1 MPGRRCH
8 SLGGL
13 PNMLAVAIKGERA
26 IRTFFRP
33 SWEDERGAVAVM
45 LTVMLPVFAGFMT
58 LAVDMAYVYTV
69 QDRLQIA
76 ADAAALAG
84 AQFAGS
90 YSGTNSTPCTGSSA
104 APDAASKPYCYYAET
119 VAAANPPTASPGG
132 FLQGADIVLGAWSVG
147 TPSGTFTPVSAG
159 TYANAVRATVR
170 MTSANG
176 NALGLFFTP
185 MLSAIAAGAGISNFS
200 LSATATAAFLQWPQQ
215 LNINVLGAKGWWYKT
230 VSLYALPYANG
241 SAASSYTQLAQWT
254 YQPQHFGNA
263 TGSANVT
270 IGNDPANGM
279 TGLQLAGLGSGY
291 GTMTGPS
298 TVSLG
303 QYADVFM
310 VESVMQGPC
319 PPSKPWTGSNFS
331 AGSYSYPANCYA
343 TQTAATA
350 GGIPGSKVWQEP
362 VGNTVCSESEISGS
376 SNPAYASYNSICNP
390 YTGSNASENS
400 SNAESWQF
408 VFLNFYPAELA
419 QNTNI
424 FSTSVSP
431 SMLFPC
437 GQTITHAWE
446 DGGSIVGTSYSTALA
461 SATNSGNTPE
471 QDFFYNVNTTCGS
484 QPGVGQYGY
493 YAASPAPQL
502 VQ

>member
-1 MPGRRCH
+1 
-8 SLGGL
+8 
-13 PNMLAVAIKGERA
+13 
-26 IRTFFRP
+26 
-33 SWEDERGAVAVM
+33 M

-84 AQFAGS
+84 AQYAGF
-90 YSGTNSTPCTGSSA
+90 YAGTSSTPCTGSSA
-104 APDAASKPYCYYAET
+104 APDATSKPYCYYTET
-119 VAAANPPTASPGG
+119 VASANPPTASPGG
-132 FLQGADIVLGAWSVG
+132 FLQGADIVLGNWSVSG
-147 TPSGTFTPVSAG
+147 GGTFTPVATG
-159 TYANAVRATVR
+159 TYANAVQATVR

-185 MLSAIAAGAGISNFS
+185 MLSAIAHGAGFSSFS
-200 LSATATAAFLQWPQQ
+200 LAATATAAFLQWPQQ
-215 LNINVLGAKGWWYKT
+215 LTVNVLGAKGWWYKS
-230 VSLYALPYANG
+230 VALYALPYASG
-241 SAASSYTQLAQWT
+241 SAASSYTQLAQWV

-279 TGLQLAGLGSGY
+279 SGLRLASLGSGY

-310 VESVMQGPC
+310 VENVMQGPC
-319 PPSKPWTGSNFS
+319 PPSKPWTASNFS
-331 AGSYSYPANCYA
+331 SGSYSYPTNCYA
-343 TQTAATA
+343 TQSAAQT
-350 GGIPGSKVWQEP
+350 GLGLPSSCVHSPNCVWQEP
-362 VGNTVCSESEISGS
+362 IGNTVCSESELSS
-376 SNPAYASYNSICNP
+376 TSNPAYSSYNGICNP
-390 YTGSNASENS
+390 YTGSNASNNS
-400 SNAESWQF
+400 SNAQSWQF
-408 VFLNFYPAELA
+408 IFLNFYPAESA
-419 QNTNI
+419 QNTNV
-424 FSTSVSP
+424 FSNSVSS

-437 GQTITHAWE
+437 GQTVTHGWE
-446 DGGSIVGTSYSTALA
+446 DGGSIVGTNYSTALA
-461 SATNSGNTPE
+461 SATNPSNTPQ

-484 QPGVGQYGY
+484 EPGVGQYGY

-502 VQ
+502 VR